1 MAFDMGS
8 AVGYLDLDVDGFRN
22 GVQSAWA
29 DFKTFMDETATA
41 GDKFQATGKIM
52 TNAGSA
58 LTLGVTTPL
67 IGAGT
72 AAVNLGNEFEAQMS
86 RVQATLGLTKDEM
99 GGLHDQALQL
109 GADTA
114 FSASEAADGM
124 ENLASAGF
132 NANQIMSA
140 IPGVLDLA
148 AASGASV
155 GDSAA
160 YAAGT
165 LNSFQLEA
173 SQASHVADVYA
184 QVAADTNAQT
194 EDLGEAMKY
203 IGPVANSMGMS
214 MEEAAAAVG
223 VLSNANILGSQAG
236 TTLRSA
242 LSSMAKPSEEA
253 SDLMDQL
260 GLSFYDAEGNMKG
273 FSTIIGEMQT
283 TLSGLTQEQRD
294 NALVTIFGQEAL
306 SGLQVLMVAGKDEL
320 DQMTYG
326 LENCDGAAQNM
337 ATTMQDNTKGAI
349 EQMMGS
355 IESAAIAIQEM
366 LAPVITD
373 IANAISDMVG
383 KFLDAD
389 EGTQKMILTIAGIA
403 AAAGPVLLVVGN
415 IVKTIGML
423 TPVFSTVAG
432 AIGTFMTAMGSI
444 HSVAGLFTVLQ
455 YGVTT
460 ALGSIGGALSALA
473 GPVGI
478 VIALIAGLAVAWATD
493 FNGIRDS
500 VTEWAG
506 QIQSIISGVMEIA
519 QTIITTV
526 LGVIVG
532 LWNSNFANIQGVVTA
547 AFNTI
552 QTFIGDAL
560 AVIQSVIDTVLAL
573 IRGDWEGA
581 WSGIKDIFSNVW
593 NMVINLLMNYLNQT
607 LQMIVG
613 IGGGLLQ
620 AATGAFEFIAKGF
633 TTVWNNIISWFKEA
647 SEQPGGILGT
657 IGDSLMRIGSDII
670 GGFLSGIKSAWDGVV
685 GFFQD
690 ALSWITGIFNDISN
704 KSSQVTRA
712 TSGVSARVS
721 GSYASGLD
729 YVPRDMNVRVHQG
742 EAILTKEQNK
752 ERINGYNGGQM
763 VIEVP
768 LYIDGKKFARAV
780 AKPMDTELGKLR

>member
-8 AVGYLDLDVDGFRN
+8 AVGYLDLDVDGFRS

-86 RVQATLGLTKDEM
+86 KVQATLGLTKDEM

-223 VLSNANILGSQAG
+223 VLSNANVLGSQAG

-242 LSSMAKPSEEA
+242 LSSMAKPSKEA

-306 SGLQVLMVAGKDEL
+306 SGLQVLMAAGKDEL

-349 EQMMGS
+349 EQMTGS

-423 TPVFSTVAG
+423 TPVFSAVAG
-432 AIGTFMTAMGSI
+432 AMGTFMTAM
-444 HSVAGLFTVLQ
+444 
-455 YGVTT
+455 
-460 ALGSIGGALSALA
+460 GSIGGALSALA

-506 QIQSIISGVMEIA
+506 QIQGIISGVMEIV
-519 QTIITTV
+519 QTVIATV

-547 AFNTI
+547 VFNTI

-573 IRGDWEGA
+573 IRGDWEGV
-581 WSGIKDIFSNVW
+581 WNGIKDIFSNVW
-593 NMVINLLMNYLNQT
+593 NMVINLLMNFLNQV

-647 SEQPGGILGT
+647 SEQPGGILGA

-670 GGFLSGIKSAWDGVV
+670 NGFLNGIKSAWEGVI
-685 GFFQD
+685 GFFQN
-690 ALSWITGIFNDISN
+690 ALNWITGIFNDISN
-704 KSSQVTRA
+704 KSNQVTQA
-712 TSGVSARVS
+712 TSGVSTRVS

-780 AKPMDTELGKLR
+780 ARPMDTELGKLR